1 VDTLIHDEE
10 IDKSERLDVT
20 GNRLVM
26 ITQNDTDIHYES
38 FDEIDGSELDQIA
51 IGNLDS
57 VPAGEYSKEVLDRLE
72 KWDELEN
79 QFVYAKDVRQVLTY
93 VESGNADIGFV
104 YESDALS
111 SDNVKIITY
120 ADPEAHDEIIYP
132 GAILSGSE
140 MQKEGKKFLEYLIS
154 EEGQEILEK
163 HGFSKEDKA

>member
-1 VDTLIHDEE
+1 HDEE

-57 VPAGEYSKEVLDRLE
+57 VPAGEYSKEVLDRLD

-79 QFVYAKDVRQVLTY
+79 QFVYAKDVRHVLTY
-93 VESGNADIGFV
+93 VESGNELLDSV
-104 YESDALS
+104 YERVVLS
-111 SDNVKIITY
+111 YDNVK
-120 ADPEAHDEIIYP
+120 
-132 GAILSGSE
+132 L
-140 MQKEGKKFLEYLIS
+140 
-154 EEGQEILEK
+154 
-163 HGFSKEDKA
+163 